1 MTGRYRAIA
10 ADYAVAGRLL
20 GRELAKRYA
29 DHMADPDDDDTLL
42 DAHITVAAIGKMET
56 LGTAP
61 VLERLEREAD
71 KLARKWFDEYRVAI
85 KDLSDERRA
94 VYADIKG
101 MSPDPQ
107 RVEPQRPR
115 IRTENTRDENG
126 NALATRPLHLM
137 ADENGQFPVASL
149 NDWEISVLDAELE
162 RKDCLA
168 WYRNPSRASDDAL
181 AVAWRDEAGNWRRL
195 CPDFLFFHGNENG
208 VKVSIVDPH
217 GHHLGDSL
225 GKLRGLAAFAA
236 EYGQSFHRIE
246 AVARIDDGTIRVLDM
261 TEAPVREAVAAAS
274 DAKALYASPVA
285 SQYTLD

>member
-29 DHMADPDDDDTLL
+29 DHLADPDDDDTLL

-61 VLERLEREAD
+61 VVERLEREAD
-71 KLARKWFDEYRVAI
+71 KLARKWFDEYRVVI

-115 IRTENTRDENG
+115 IRAITHKTRT
-126 NALATRPLHLM
+126 ATRWPWP
-137 ADENGQFPVASL
+137 GRVRGRVWPVVSPHRSGG
-149 NDWEISVLDAELE
+149 EIG
-162 RKDCLA
+162 R
-168 WYRNPSRASDDAL
+168 WHI
-181 AVAWRDEAGNWRRL
+181 AG
-195 CPDFLFFHGNENG
+195 
-208 VKVSIVDPH
+208 
-217 GHHLGDSL
+217 
-225 GKLRGLAAFAA
+225 
-236 EYGQSFHRIE
+236 
-246 AVARIDDGTIRVLDM
+246 T
-261 TEAPVREAVAAAS
+261 
-274 DAKALYASPVA
+274 
-285 SQYTLD
+285 